1 MEYEQISVEILSLPN
16 EEWRYIKDFGKRYV
30 ISNFGRVVSLSRKV
44 SNHTGYINKP
54 SRLLK
59 PHKDKKGYA
68 RTYLDKGD
76 GKTRFV
82 PIHRLVAIAF
92 IPNPDNKPQVNHIDG
107 NKENNNVDNLEW
119 VTNQENHNHAILNGL
134 YPNQKELR
142 EKCKREERTQ
152 PGKQPKAV
160 LQMDINTEEVLARYD
175 SIADAAKAVGC
186 KSPSNIGGCCRNRYG
201 RKTICGYKWK
211 YESEVV

>member
-1 MEYEQISVEILSLPN
+1 MYEQINLEILSLPN
-16 EEWRYIKDFGKRYV
+16 EEWRYIKDFGKRYAV
-30 ISNFGRVVSLSRKV
+30 SNFGRVVSLARKV

-54 SRLLK
+54 NRLLK
-59 PHKDKKGYA
+59 THKDQKGYI

-76 GKTRFV
+76 GKTRFIA
-82 PIHRLVAIAF
+82 IHRLVAIAF

-119 VTNQENHNHAILNGL
+119 VTNQENQIHAVNNGL
-134 YPNQKELR
+134 NNHSKYKSGKP
-142 EKCKREERTQ
+142 ER
-152 PGKQPKAV
+152 KV
-160 LQMDINTEEVLARYD
+160 LQIDLNTNEIIAKHNSISEAAR
-175 SIADAAKAVGC
+175 AVGC

-211 YESEVV
+211 YESEVVENGTA